1 MGVEA
6 RAAFY
11 VSRKPTK
18 TYCFHAP
25 AASERSTP
33 NQNMGV
39 EARAALYISR
49 KLTKTY
55 GFHDPTASEQF
66 KPNQNMGAEAR
77 AALYAPRKP
86 TKTHGFHDPT
96 ASEQFKLSQ
105 NMGRRHTQ
113 HYERPGKL
121 QKPMVFT
128 IRRLRSTDVFEH
140 IWEHSPFLLQDTY
153 LSNQ

>member
-39 EARAALYISR
+39 EARAALYVS
-49 KLTKTY
+49 
-55 GFHDPTASEQF
+55 
-66 KPNQNMGAEAR
+66 
-77 AALYAPRKP
+77 RKP

-96 ASEQFKLSQ
+96 ASEQFKLNQ
-105 NMGRRHTQ
+105 NTVALQGPPKKIRSKKRLLFGTGFTMKTRTNLEKIQ
-113 HYERPGKL
+113 PGG
-121 QKPMVFT
+121 V
-128 IRRLRSTDVFEH
+128 
-140 IWEHSPFLLQDTY
+140 
-153 LSNQ
+153 